1 MTARLRHMGRFIRA
15 APWPYMTGL
24 ASLLLACALA
34 GLGLTHLAQTNPAR
48 AVVLGGWGAGWLV
61 VGLFAM
67 ADGVSRYREYQ
78 RIKAMLLRFGYSE
91 RILEPLARSRC
102 QRDAALL
109 AAREAGHGDC
119 ARAYFTALGY
129 RWYHILPDSVMR
141 NPLAF
146 LRPSFLRSSFLP
158 GKKGGRREAADAK
171 ATTPAAAP
179 ELSVHTG
186 HLRPDGVA
194 RHGKQTETQLSTPR
208 SRCLPSVQMPSE
220 CAPGTEGSHA

>member
-1 MTARLRHMGRFIRA
+1 MPHLLRFMRA

-34 GLGLTHLAQTNPAR
+34 GLGLSHLAQTNAAR
-48 AVVLGGWGAGWLV
+48 AAIFGGWGTGWFV
-61 VGLFAM
+61 VALFAL

-78 RIKAMLLRFGYSE
+78 RIKAMLLRYGYSE

-109 AAREAGHGDC
+109 AASEAGHGDC

-158 GKKGGRREAADAK
+158 GKKGVRTGTPPAPARAHHLAPGHAPHHGPRR
-171 ATTPAAAP
+171 PAARPAAYP
-179 ELSVHTG
+179 AG
-186 HLRPDGVA
+186 HRAQECD
-194 RHGKQTETQLSTPR
+194 
-208 SRCLPSVQMPSE
+208 PSDL
-220 CAPGTEGSHA
+220 A